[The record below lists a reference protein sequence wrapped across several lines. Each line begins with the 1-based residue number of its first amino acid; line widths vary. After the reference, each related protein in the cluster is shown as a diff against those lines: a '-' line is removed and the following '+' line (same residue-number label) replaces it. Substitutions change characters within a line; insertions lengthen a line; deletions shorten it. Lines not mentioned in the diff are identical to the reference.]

1 METKSKAP
9 RGALVLRAPWV
20 ALAGECA
27 GRFFLSGALCAGQV
41 LGGCAPFA
49 LGFVAAS
56 GAGAGGFFALIG
68 AIVGYLL
75 ALPLALAFR
84 YIATAIL
91 IYAVSFAFGDL
102 KLYATGWFMPCC
114 GAALAALTG
123 FVYLAE
129 AGWAAGEVIAFSTE
143 VLLTAL
149 YARVCIRV
157 TAQPDRGVD
166 LLLASG
172 GLVVAL
178 AGLALPFGL
187 SLGATLA
194 AGAVVWYSRSMG
206 LPGVAAA
213 IVLGLCLDLSAGGGS
228 VYAAGFA
235 LGGLMVIPTAK
246 WPRWLSALGFG
257 CGVLAVS
264 LWSFGLTGSFAPLWN
279 GALGCLVW
287 LAIPEKLLHRA
298 PMPLLPSPEQA
309 VALPAQGEGAVQ
321 LRLRRQSEAFR
332 TLHDRLLRDLAGAT
346 GQETDGYTLLCRA
359 SEQVCPGCVFRNLC
373 WKRDTESTRQLLRP
387 AWEGMM
393 RRGQADP
400 GDFPGEFTTRCS
412 RINELVNAANRQF
425 AAERTR
431 RRYHARLLEGR
442 REVCRQ
448 YGYIARLLGES
459 AANLEAGVVPAMATP
474 RLTALA
480 GVAAGKRP
488 GQSVSG
494 DAGGWFRDDEGVL
507 WVILCDGMGS
517 GADAARDS
525 RWAYKLLE
533 QFLSAGV
540 SPEVAL
546 STVGSALALRWDAQ
560 GSFTTIDLL
569 QLDLTTGEGV
579 SYKLGAAPTYLRR
592 GNVLSRIT
600 ASTLPAGLQS
610 DHRPDISRF
619 RLQTGDLAVL
629 VSDGVTDGEEDDW
642 VRRQI
647 RDFAGDSPK
656 ELAGALLG
664 HAQPATDD
672 RTAIVLQIG
681 SR

>member
-1 METKSKAP
+1 METKTNLP
-9 RGALVLRAPWV
+9 QRPVVLRAPWV

-27 GRFFLSGALCAGQV
+27 GRFFLAGTLCAGQV
-41 LGGCAPFA
+41 LGDCAPFA

-68 AIVGYLL
+68 AVLGYLL

-91 IYAVSFAFGDL
+91 IYAVAFAFGDL
-102 KLYATGWFMPCC
+102 KLYATRWFMPCC
-114 GAALAALTG
+114 AGALGALTG

-129 AGWAAGEVIAFSTE
+129 AGWATGEVISFFTE
-143 VLLTAL
+143 VLLVLL
-149 YARVCIRV
+149 YARVW
-157 TAQPDRGVD
+157 GVLAAEPENSGA
-166 LLLASG
+166 LLLGLG
-172 GLVVAL
+172 GLASAL
-178 AGLALPFGL
+178 TRSPLPFGL
-187 SLGATLA
+187 SLGAILSGGVVVWLARSGGQAA
-194 AGAVVWYSRSMG
+194 AGAG
-206 LPGVAAA
+206 L
-213 IVLGLCLDLSAGGGS
+213 ILGLFLDLSGGGGS
-228 VYAAGFA
+228 LWAAGLA
-235 LGGLMVIPTAK
+235 LGGLLAAPTRR
-246 WPRWLSALGFG
+246 WPRWMTALGFC
-257 CGVLAVS
+257 CGMLAVT
-264 LWSFGLTGSFAPLWN
+264 LWSFGLTESFAPFWN
-279 GALGCLVW
+279 GALGCLIW
-287 LAIPEKLLHRA
+287 LLVPEGVLARVKLPA
-298 PMPLLPSPEQA
+298 MPLPDR
-309 VALPAQGEGAVQ
+309 ALAPAAEEAAG

-332 TLHDRLLRDLAGAT
+332 TLHDQLRRELAGT
-346 GQETDGYTLLCRA
+346 SGPEPDGFALLTRA
-359 SEQVCPGCVFRNLC
+359 SVQVCPGCVFRSLC
-373 WKRDTESTRQLLRP
+373 WKRDQTATRQLLRP
-387 AWEGMM
+387 AWEGML

-400 GDFPGEFTTRCS
+400 GDFPGEFTARCS
-412 RINELVNAANRQF
+412 RINELVNAANRQLSS
-425 AAERTR
+425 ERTR
-431 RRYHARLLEGR
+431 QRYHARLLEGR

-448 YGYIARLLGES
+448 YGTIARLLGEGATALD
-459 AANLEAGVVPAMATP
+459 AAVPAMATP
-474 RLTALA
+474 KLTALA

-494 DAGGWFRDDEGVL
+494 DAGGWFRDEAGVL

-546 STVGSALALRWDAQ
+546 STVGSALALRWETQ

-592 GNVLSRIT
+592 GSTLSRIS

-610 DHRPDISRF
+610 DHRPDVSRF
-619 RLQTGDLAVL
+619 RLQPGDLAVL

-642 VRRQI
+642 IRQQI
-647 RDFAGDSPK
+647 RGFDGASPK

-664 HAQPATDD
+664 HTQPATDD
-672 RTAIVLQIG
+672 RTAIVLLIG
-681 SR
+681 GKGV